1 MVLTNHNSGPVILF
15 LKEVV
20 EEVHSADN
28 SQVLKSHGLPMEEL
42 QD

>member
-1 MVLTNHNSGPVILF
+1 MVLTNHNSSPVILF
-15 LKEVV
+15 LKEVI

-28 SQVLKSHGLPMEEL
+28 SQVLKGQGLPMEEL